1 MTALR
6 QREGYLLR
14 LINVGLRGFTLLSK
28 FLLIFVLAKYL
39 EPRDLGLYGLVV
51 ATVAYAMYPLGFDF
65 YTYSTRELLKRERSE
80 WGKLLKSQAFLHFT
94 LYSVFLPLL
103 ALVFYFELLPWDI
116 IFWFYAILVLEH
128 LNQELMRLL
137 IALSEQLT
145 ATTALFIR
153 QGSWAVALAF
163 WMYADADARNI
174 ESILLSWFS
183 GGLFALLLSLYKI
196 KAMGVGGWSSSIDV
210 KWIKRGV
217 FVAVPLF
224 FSSLALNGV
233 FTIDRYWFE
242 SLVGLEILGA
252 YVLFMGMAAAL
263 ISFMDAGIFSFK
275 YPAMISSFNK
285 GLCDSFRKNT
295 ESMLIQVIVFLA
307 IYILVVSSLLGLVL
321 ELIGKELYLENVDI
335 FYWLVLVMGI
345 QAVSNVPHYALY
357 AQGKDSP
364 IIASHLVSL
373 FLFIPIVIFLSA
385 FSKYH
390 AVPAAL
396 CVIQSIILVWKA
408 ACYYKYIPKEYRIYK
423 F

>member
-1 MTALR
+1 MTALQ

-28 FLLIFVLAKYL
+28 FFLIFILAKYL
-39 EPRDLGLYGLVV
+39 EPSDLGFYGLIV

-65 YTYSTRELLKRERSE
+65 YTYSTRELLKRERNE
-80 WGKLLKSQAFLHFT
+80 WGKLLKSQVFLHFA
-94 LYSVFLPLL
+94 LYSIFLPLL

-116 IFWFYAILVLEH
+116 VFWFYAILILEH

-145 ATTALFIR
+145 ATIALFIR
-153 QGSWAVALAF
+153 QGSWSIALAF
-163 WMYADADARNI
+163 WMYADADARNL

-183 GGLFALLLSLYKI
+183 GGSIALLISLYKV
-196 KAMGVGGWSSSIDV
+196 KSMDAGGWSARVNV
-210 KWIKRGV
+210 KWIKRGILI
-217 FVAVPLF
+217 AVPLF
-224 FSSLALNGV
+224 LSTLALRGV

-242 SLVGLEILGA
+242 SLAGLEVLGA
-252 YVLFMGMAAAL
+252 YVLFMGIAAAL

-275 YPAMISSFNK
+275 YPAMISSFNNN
-285 GLCDSFRKNT
+285 LSDQFRKNT
-295 ESMLIQVIVFLA
+295 ESMMTQVMAFLA
-307 IYILVVSSLLGLVL
+307 IYIVVAFSLIGLVL
-321 ELIGKELYLENVDI
+321 EVVGKDLYIENIDI
-335 FYWLVLVMGI
+335 FYWLVLVMAI
-345 QAVSNVPHYALY
+345 QAVSNIPHYALY

-373 FLFIPIVIFLSA
+373 FLFIPVVIFLST
-385 FSKYH
+385 FSSYH

-396 CVIQSIILVWKA
+396 CVIQSIIMVWKV
-408 ACYYKYIPKEYRIYK
+408 ACYYKYIPREYRIYN